1 MQGSELYLGE
11 FDHALDNQCRVTLP
25 SDWRN
30 RDGGTELVLI
40 PAREGALVLLPL
52 ATFMAFVNDAKKL
65 AIANPKMQMAFARLG
80 ALSRRCRC
88 DKQGR
93 IALDRKMLDGI
104 GVSGQ
109 IKLIGALTHIR
120 LCAPQNWRPSENGAG
135 LDSCLD
141 EIQKV
146 SDGLTELH

>member
-52 ATFMAFVNDAKKL
+52 ALRLWLQAEPVMARSRHLRLPAK
-65 AIANPKMQMAFARLG
+65 IYP
-80 ALSRRCRC
+80 
-88 DKQGR
+88 
-93 IALDRKMLDGI
+93 
-104 GVSGQ
+104 
-109 IKLIGALTHIR
+109 
-120 LCAPQNWRPSENGAG
+120 LCWQVMPAAQ
-135 LDSCLD
+135 
-141 EIQKV
+141 
-146 SDGLTELH
+146 H